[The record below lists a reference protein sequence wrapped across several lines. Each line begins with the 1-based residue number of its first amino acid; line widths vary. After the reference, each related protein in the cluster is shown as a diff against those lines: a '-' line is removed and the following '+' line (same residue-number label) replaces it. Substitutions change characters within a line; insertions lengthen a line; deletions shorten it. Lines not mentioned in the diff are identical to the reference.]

1 MGRWTSMRREG
12 ISKADVRSL
21 IKKLRELD
29 GADRGTTLVVD
40 EAVAVL
46 IELEEALWPT
56 DDP

>member
-1 MGRWTSMRREG
+1 MRREG
-12 ISKADVRSL
+12 IGKADVRSL
-21 IKKLRELD
+21 IQKLRELD